1 MRELVCI
8 GCPKGCTMKIEEK
21 DGEISVTGNSCK
33 RGASFAVSEITE
45 PKRTVYTTVRTV
57 FKDAPVIPVRVSAE
71 IPKDRIFDVM
81 REINAVTLSSPVGR
95 NDVIIKNVLGLGA
108 DVIATSGILKE
119 LNIREE

>member
-8 GCPKGCTMKIEEK
+8 VCPKGCTMKIEEK

-33 RGASFAVSEITE
+33 RGASFAVSEMTE
-45 PKRTVYTTVRTV
+45 PKRTVCTTVRTV

-81 REINAVTLSSPVGR
+81 REINAVTLSSHVGR

-108 DVIATSGILKE
+108 DVIATSSVLKE

>member
-1 MRELVCI
+1 
-8 GCPKGCTMKIEEK
+8 MKIEEK

-33 RGASFAVSEITE
+33 RGASFAVSEMTE
-45 PKRTVYTTVRTV
+45 PKRTVCTTVRTV

-108 DVIATSGILKE
+108 DVIATSGVLKE

>member
-8 GCPKGCTMKIEEK
+8 VCPKGCTMKIEEN

-33 RGASFAVSEITE
+33 RGASFAVSEMTE
-45 PKRTVYTTVRTV
+45 PKRTVCTTVRTV

>member
-8 GCPKGCTMKIEEK
+8 VCPKGCTMKIEEK

-33 RGASFAVSEITE
+33 RGASFAVSEMTE
-45 PKRTVYTTVRTV
+45 PKRTVCTTVRTV
-57 FKDAPVIPVRVSAE
+57 FKDTPVIPVRVSAE

-108 DVIATSGILKE
+108 DVIATSGVLKE